1 MWTGDAVYADVE
13 PSAGE
18 SLERLLDVQRQL
30 YARLH
35 RVEPY
40 RRFAAAVPVIG
51 TWDDHDYGKNNGGA
65 EFPGKVESQKNYLD
79 FLREPPDSPR
89 RSRAGVY
96 ESYTC
101 GPPGNRVKI
110 LLLDT
115 RYHQSKRG
123 PDGDL
128 LGPEQWTWLERE
140 ITASDAQIHI
150 IVSSIQVLLRSDFRG
165 EQWYRWWASRE
176 RLFKLIDDSAL
187 SGTIFVT
194 GDKHFGTIES
204 STDKDLQRPV
214 FEIMSSGLTENS
226 IIAGTS
232 LAMARV
238 WYGPAQ
244 VINERNFGVIEI
256 DWDVTPVRVS
266 LQIRDIHNKAR
277 LRTDLELNGN
287 QLVVR
292 SSDKTEL
299 RE

>member
-1 MWTGDAVYADVE
+1 MIAGRTAPIHRVCFGSCAKSLPLGSDLDAVAESQSIWNTIHTARPDVFMWTGDAVYADVE

-89 RSRAGVY
+89 RSRAGIY

-165 EQWYRWWASRE
+165 EQWYRWWASRAV
-176 RLFKLIDDSAL
+176 SY
-187 SGTIFVT
+187 T
-194 GDKHFGTIES
+194 H
-204 STDKDLQRPV
+204 
-214 FEIMSSGLTENS
+214 LTLP
-226 IIAGTS
+226 T
-232 LAMARV
+232 
-238 WYGPAQ
+238 
-244 VINERNFGVIEI
+244 
-256 DWDVTPVRVS
+256 
-266 LQIRDIHNKAR
+266 KA
-277 LRTDLELNGN
+277 
-287 QLVVR
+287 
-292 SSDKTEL
+292 
-299 RE
+299 